1 MNLLPPQPSRTL
13 SQKPNLFLHR
23 PSLLSARSRS
33 SLVTESV
40 SRNEEIEGRGLSG
53 DKYFVRCNLAAGW
66 KSSESSYI
74 STAGLWPTV
83 PSPVEPDLEQD
94 EELRDYLRANRFHWW
109 SVVTYLLALT
119 TYLADVGCDI
129 YLTIQYYKQGEG
141 YWGTLT
147 AFFVLFSSL
156 IVMSFSLEW
165 YVLDLRAKV
174 EPHHS
179 LAAWAWRIGF
189 HVLQMAPIVRSG
201 DFDLSERKF
210 EDAESQALVDEDS
223 VQTQQELAAAQ
234 SEVPQRPS
242 SKRLHQMAKCQNM
255 EVGSPT
261 CVDRMTFPACQP
273 VTKRSPCVKVSRVM
287 KSMLSYEN
295 LKRKSCCGSKPDMR
309 GVPTTGSVVL
319 PRAAYSPDSTTFD
332 YHFAVTFVGMLKG
345 TVFWNLISYLL
356 AKPSKDMIECHAPK
370 PILLAT
376 ATPLSALINC
386 ISRAS
391 RQTDGLV
398 YGLQSRRK
406 GISTQEAV
414 QLTKLWRCENADAAM
429 LRVMEG
435 FMEASPQ
442 ILLQLYIIFT
452 QPASRSPSLLFP
464 QYASCATSLLSIAC
478 CLTTYQV
485 ALRSVRVEK
494 RDMQCC
500 SPAPPLFFAWKLCF
514 LSSRL
519 LALALLAVGLRHLP
533 AHPIPPPWP
542 FFACL
547 LVHWLVSFVSLVNIG
562 TTFCTHT
569 PGTPPELAF
578 DATLAVMHC
587 FDVINVREGHSR
599 WYYTC
604 WYTAIFIENVAAAF
618 VWLSL
623 SGAKGESSIVYP
635 LVVIIMFLVGLLL
648 MICYYKLAHPAL
660 AVSFSAFAYLS
671 QTLIAFSPWN
681 LSLVRRVRQAVMQ
694 V

>member
-1 MNLLPPQPSRTL
+1 
-13 SQKPNLFLHR
+13 
-23 PSLLSARSRS
+23 
-33 SLVTESV
+33 
-40 SRNEEIEGRGLSG
+40 
-53 DKYFVRCNLAAGW
+53 
-66 KSSESSYI
+66 
-74 STAGLWPTV
+74 
-83 PSPVEPDLEQD
+83 
-94 EELRDYLRANRFHWW
+94 
-109 SVVTYLLALT
+109 
-119 TYLADVGCDI
+119 
-129 YLTIQYYKQGEG
+129 
-141 YWGTLT
+141 
-147 AFFVLFSSL
+147 
-156 IVMSFSLEW
+156 
-165 YVLDLRAKV
+165 
-174 EPHHS
+174 
-179 LAAWAWRIGF
+179 
-189 HVLQMAPIVRSG
+189 
-201 DFDLSERKF
+201 
-210 EDAESQALVDEDS
+210 
-223 VQTQQELAAAQ
+223 
-234 SEVPQRPS
+234 
-242 SKRLHQMAKCQNM
+242 
-255 EVGSPT
+255 
-261 CVDRMTFPACQP
+261 
-273 VTKRSPCVKVSRVM
+273 
-287 KSMLSYEN
+287 
-295 LKRKSCCGSKPDMR
+295 
-309 GVPTTGSVVL
+309 
-319 PRAAYSPDSTTFD
+319 
-332 YHFAVTFVGMLKG
+332 
-345 TVFWNLISYLL
+345 
-356 AKPSKDMIECHAPK
+356 
-370 PILLAT
+370 
-376 ATPLSALINC
+376 
-386 ISRAS
+386 RAS

-660 AVSFSAFAYLS
+660 AKSSERDLREKNCHWTTATNA
-671 QTLIAFSPWN
+671 Q
-681 LSLVRRVRQAVMQ
+681 LV
-694 V
+694 